1 MPVRHRHGGKATA
14 GPTPAAAAS
23 SVRDT
28 FPEFPTHWFVEEPVD
43 GWESAKVYP
52 HHLWG
57 WRSDLDMAARLGDV
71 ETVRTIAETR
81 PRREVQ
87 DFLEMRMLL
96 TAVAEQGHLVMCA
109 VLIDELGCFVDG
121 VRDMRNRPDWHQ
133 VQAVSGNSGNGLGL
147 TPLFRAVIVGH
158 SRVVSLL
165 IKRGANPNHA
175 AENGGGTALHFAIAQ
190 RHVRC
195 VAALLGCGKTN
206 LSAKGPDGRTPRQ
219 LAEALVEGTSAPT
232 CVPAS
237 GEVDPAQR
245 KSAPSGKP
253 GCGDTQN
260 REGAQ
265 KIADMRAS
273 VIAALL
279 RGEAIRGV
287 GGRDACIKC
296 GSEAQPLMC
305 NCGLVHYCGDRCQE
319 SHWDTHG
326 EEHEEM
332 MRRDERFT
340 RIWRA
345 GTRAQILWYL
355 VSKGTKVLLSVLVP
369 LIAQLFLIFFAAYF
383 RFLTVSS
390 AFSAVPVLA
399 CVPRNQRPNTLL
411 PTHITFCILSLGA
424 GGTLRNYEA
433 TSAWCERRLGFFLP
447 PLQTLFPFNRLLA
460 VGRTV

>member
-28 FPEFPTHWFVEEPVD
+28 FPEFPTHWFVEEPD

-319 SHWDTHG
+319 SHWDIHG

-340 RIWRA
+340 H
-345 GTRAQILWYL
+345 
-355 VSKGTKVLLSVLVP
+355 
-369 LIAQLFLIFFAAYF
+369 
-383 RFLTVSS
+383 
-390 AFSAVPVLA
+390 LA
-399 CVPRNQRPNTLL
+399 CGDEGADFVVPGLERNQGAPVGAGAPHRAAFLDFLRGIFQVSHRVLCLLCRPCAGMRAPQSAPEHSFADTHNLL
-411 PTHITFCILSLGA
+411 YPQLGRWWHLEKLRSYQCVVRTTSWLFPAAASDTLSL
-424 GGTLRNYEA
+424 
-433 TSAWCERRLGFFLP
+433 
-447 PLQTLFPFNRLLA
+447 
-460 VGRTV
+460 

>member
-1 MPVRHRHGGKATA
+1 MPVRHRRRVKATA
-14 GPTPAAAAS
+14 GPTPAVAAS
-23 SVRDT
+23 SVRGT
-28 FPEFPTHWFVEEPVD
+28 FPEFPAHWFIEEPVD
-43 GWESAKVYP
+43 GWESVKGYP

-71 ETVRTIAETR
+71 EAVRTIAETR

-96 TAVAEQGHLVMCA
+96 TAAAEQGLLVMCA

-121 VRDMRNRPDWHQ
+121 VQDMRNRPDWQ
-133 VQAVSGNSGNGLGL
+133 KVQAVSGNSGNGLGL

-165 IKRGANPNHA
+165 LKRGANPNHA

-195 VAALLGCGKTN
+195 VAALLGCGKTD

-219 LAEALVEGTSAPT
+219 LAEAMVEST
-232 CVPAS
+232 CVLSTNAS
-237 GEVDPAQR
+237 GEVDPAQGR
-245 KSAPSGKP
+245 SAPSGQP
-253 GCGDTQN
+253 ACGDTQN

-287 GGRDACIKC
+287 GVRDACIKC
-296 GSEAQPLMC
+296 GSEAQPLSC

-319 SHWDTHG
+319 SHWDIHG

-332 MRRDERFT
+332 MRRDQKFA

-345 GTRAQILWYL
+345 GTRAQILL
-355 VSKGTKVLLSVLVP
+355 FLISKGATLLLLVLVP
-369 LIAQLFLIFFAAYF
+369 LIAQLFMIFFAAYF
-383 RFLTVSS
+383 RFLTISS
-390 AFSAVPVLA
+390 AFSVVNVLA
-399 CVPRNQRPNTLL
+399 CMPRNQRPNTLL
-411 PTHITFCILSLGA
+411 PTITFCILSLGA
-424 GGTLRNYEA
+424 GDTLRNYQA
-433 TSAWCERRLGFFLP
+433 ISAWCERRLGFFLP
-447 PLQTLFPFNRLLA
+447 PLQTLFPFDRLLA
-460 VGRTV
+460 VGHTL